1 MDLLKYLEPMKNLP
15 ERFSNLAF
23 WRGVRKLRDEVV
35 NAFEYVDSW
44 GENIENDLANIKSVD
59 YKRNAQLNLTVG
71 DTTIPTTRYMVIDSK
86 FVYISNIYNLQI
98 GSKLPTNYGAT
109 MYISVS
115 IEQDSM
121 LTTECIGFVTPMVDR
136 GLIEVVGNHLI
147 GMIPGGS
154 IDPSLPL
161 TITSALIAYNPT
173 L

>member
-15 ERFSNLAF
+15 DRFSNLAF
-23 WRGVRKLRDEVV
+23 WRGVRTLRDEVV

-44 GENIENDLANIKSVD
+44 GENVENDLANIKSVD

-71 DTTIPTTRYMVIDSK
+71 DTTIPTNRYMVIDSK
-86 FVYISNIYNLQI
+86 FVYISNIYNLRI

-121 LTTECIGFVTPMVDR
+121 GTTQCIGFVTPTVDR

-147 GMIPGGS
+147 GMIPSGS
-154 IDPSLPL
+154 INPSLPL
-161 TITSALIAYNPT
+161 TITSAYIAYNPT

>member
-1 MDLLKYLEPMKNLP
+1 
-15 ERFSNLAF
+15 
-23 WRGVRKLRDEVV
+23 
-35 NAFEYVDSW
+35 
-44 GENIENDLANIKSVD
+44 
-59 YKRNAQLNLTVG
+59 
-71 DTTIPTTRYMVIDSK
+71 MVIDSK

-121 LTTECIGFVTPMVDR
+121 PTTECIGFVTPMVDR
-136 GLIEVVGNHLI
+136 GLIKVVGNHLI
-147 GMIPGGS
+147 GMIAGGS